1 MYAKLSMQVLP
12 RLVPMGSKIL
22 VAVSGGPDSVAL
34 AHVLWRYMH
43 DRKDQRLSL
52 VITHV
57 NHKARK
63 EADQEAE
70 LVRNLA
76 EEWNLP
82 FILHE
87 FNAKEYAKLSGQSFQ
102 EAAREWRYARW
113 QEDMKRHNCTL
124 LATAHHLG
132 DQAETVLYRLLRG
145 SGTAGLA
152 GIYPSKDNIIR
163 PLLGVTK
170 QEILE
175 YCAKFELPYA
185 IDRSN
190 TEPVYDRNRIR
201 LQLIPELERNYN
213 KRIQEALGRTAE
225 LLRWDEE
232 YISSQVENK
241 WTEYCRSVKEGQLL
255 IAPEVWN
262 EPEAILSRILRKAAI
277 VLTGEQRGMEYKFIK
292 AIIEAGNKTGW
303 KQDLPGLE
311 VQITTNGIF
320 FFRKEFKQQEPEDLL
335 PEMEI
340 KLIPERWHSIP
351 GLNLQI
357 GLFRE
362 FVTTP
367 DILWFTEFDADGV
380 AGLDDYLVC
389 RFRRPGDRMYFRR
402 LGHKQIKKVFQEYK
416 ISIEQR
422 KKYPVIAF
430 GNKVLWIPGLC
441 RSDSLLPSKTTSA
454 KLYALIRMATACFGL
469 DS

>member
-1 MYAKLSMQVLP
+1 MYAELSMKVLP
-12 RLVPMGSKIL
+12 RLIPAGSKLL
-22 VAVSGGPDSVAL
+22 VAVSGGPDSIAL
-34 AHVLWRYMH
+34 AHILWRYMH
-43 DRKDQRLSL
+43 DHQDQQLSL

-57 NHKARK
+57 NHKARE

-70 LVRNLA
+70 LVRKLA
-76 EEWNLP
+76 ENWQLP
-82 FILHE
+82 FVLHE
-87 FNAKEYAKLSGQSFQ
+87 FKAKEYASISRQCFQ

-113 QEDMKRHNCTL
+113 QEDMKRYNCTL

-152 GIYPSKDNIIR
+152 GIYPAKDNIIR

-170 QEILE
+170 QQILE
-175 YCAKFELPYA
+175 YCAEFGLPYA

-201 LQLIPELERNYN
+201 LQLIPELEKNYN

-232 YISSQVENK
+232 YINSQVEKK
-241 WTEYCRSVKEGQLL
+241 WTEYCRSIDEGQLL

-262 EPEAILSRILRKAAI
+262 EPEAILSRIIRKAAV
-277 VLTGEQRGMEYKFIK
+277 VLTGEQRGMEYKLIK
-292 AIIEAGNKTGW
+292 TIMETDNKIGW

-320 FFRKEFKQQEPEDLL
+320 FFRKELKQQDQGDLFPEL
-335 PEMEI
+335 EI
-340 KLIPERWHSIP
+340 TLIPERWHLLP

-357 GLFRE
+357 GLFSKP
-362 FVTTP
+362 VSTSS
-367 DILWFTEFDADGV
+367 ILWFTEFDADQV
-380 AGLDDYLVC
+380 ARLEGHLVC
-389 RFRRPGDRMYFRR
+389 RLRRPGDRMYFRR
-402 LGHKQIKKVFQEYK
+402 VGHKHIKKIFQEYK
-416 ISIEQR
+416 IPAEQR
-422 KKYPVIAF
+422 NKYPVIAYD
-430 GNKVLWIPGLC
+430 NEILWIPGLC
-441 RSDSLLPSKTTSA
+441 RSDSLLPAKTSSA
-454 KLYALIRMATACFGL
+454 KFYAAIKGPDSELI
-469 DS
+469 S